1 MKTVLWNP
9 DGSLREQGGEALI
22 DRWRDD
28 PKALLW
34 VDVSPDEADDEAHWF
49 RYFGADTT
57 TTNQALAARFP
68 PKIEQTKAGTF
79 ILLRALN
86 AEAESIQFGT
96 IQIAFLVGE
105 RFVLTR
111 HSSRSPSIERT
122 REELLGKAPPHL
134 ASTAAVAVRVSEVV
148 VSRFVPIM
156 HRLEGRLEE
165 MEDEMFGSP
174 TDSLLEELLL
184 YKRQLKN
191 VRRIASYHAAIF
203 DTLRRDRTA
212 AFESAQREIFEVFE
226 QFERVVSLANL
237 YNELAND
244 LMNGYLSLA
253 SHRLNNIMK
262 VLTIITCIFVPL
274 SFIAGIYGMNFDV
287 MPELKSP
294 VGYFVVLG
302 VMTTIAVALLVGF
315 KRRSWL

>member
-1 MKTVLWNP
+1 MKAIIWNA
-9 DGSLREQGGEALI
+9 DGSLRESGGEALV
-22 DRWRDD
+22 DRWQHD
-28 PKALLW
+28 PTLLLW
-34 VDVSPDEADDEAHWF
+34 VDLTPADGADEAAWLT
-49 RYFGADTT
+49 RFGADATVRT
-57 TTNQALAARFP
+57 QALAARFP
-68 PKIEQTKAGTF
+68 PKIEQTDAGTF

-86 AEAESIQFGT
+86 AEAQSIEFGT
-96 IQIAFLVGE
+96 IQIAFLVGD
-105 RFVLTR
+105 RFLLTR
-111 HSSRSPSIERT
+111 HSSHSPSIERT
-122 REELLGKAPPHL
+122 QAELLQPSDPVFATP
-134 ASTAAVAVRVSEVV
+134 ASAAVRVCEIV

-156 HRLEGRLEE
+156 HKLEGRLEE

-191 VRRIASYHAAIF
+191 VRRIASYHATIF
-203 DTLRRDRTA
+203 DTLRREKAPAFA
-212 AFESAQREIFEVFE
+212 AAQREILEVFE

-274 SFIAGIYGMNFDV
+274 SFIAGVYGMNFEV
-287 MPELKSP
+287 MPELRSQN
-294 VGYFVVLG
+294 GYFVVLG
-302 VMTTIAVALLVGF
+302 VMLTIALALLIGF
-315 KRRSWL
+315 KRRSWM

>member
-1 MKTVLWNP
+1 MKTILWRS
-9 DGSLREQGGEALI
+9 DGQVRLDGGEALI
-22 DRWRDD
+22 DQWRND
-28 PKALLW
+28 PTALLW
-34 VDVSPDEADDEAHWF
+34 VDLSPEDGDDQARWLTE
-49 RYFGADTT
+49 FGADATVRS
-57 TTNQALAARFP
+57 QALAARFP
-68 PKIEQTKAGTF
+68 PKIEQMPAATF
-79 ILLRALN
+79 FLLRALN
-86 AEAESIQFGT
+86 AEAQSIQFGT
-96 IQIAFLVGE
+96 IQIAFLVGD
-105 RFVLTR
+105 RFLVTR
-111 HSSRSPSIERT
+111 HSSHSPSIERG
-122 REELLGKAPPHL
+122 RAQLLDPATPAFP
-134 ASTAAVAVRVSEVV
+134 TPAAAAVRVSEIV

-156 HRLEGRLEE
+156 HKLEGRLEE

-174 TDSLLEELLL
+174 DDSLLEELLL

-191 VRRIASYHAAIF
+191 VRRIASYHANIF

-212 AFESAQREIFEVFE
+212 AFESSQREVFEVFE

-302 VMTTIAVALLVGF
+302 VMFTIAGALLVAF
-315 KRRSWL
+315 RKRSWL